1 MTRSNAREIAC
12 HLVFEMNFNQT
23 TAGEALELL
32 MDDSYYPSLAKES
45 EIYEEKPD
53 ARQLAYITDI
63 VQGVQAHRQELEGY
77 ITKYSVGWQ
86 LGRIAR
92 MAVAIMEVCMYESL
106 YVEDAPISAAINEAV
121 ELTRKYENEDVVSFV
136 NGILGGFAREME
148 QSC

>member
-136 NGILGGFAREME
+136 NGILGGFAREVQ